1 MVLTMKPNIA
11 TVDISKTYGKIQ
23 ALSGL
28 SFEVEPGGIYGL
40 IGPNGAGK
48 TTSLAILAGLIQPTS
63 GTAWIL
69 GQQVRPGS
77 RELASAIGFASPQFP
92 LFDYLTGIEMLSACG
107 LMHGL
112 TALEVKKRVSDLLG
126 LMDLEPASKEYIC
139 LYSQGMK
146 QKIAL
151 ACALIHAPEIVLLD
165 EPFLGLDP
173 TTIYRLVGLF
183 RQMAAKGRTLVIS
196 SHNMTLVERLCSR
209 VGILFKGA
217 LQREIAV
224 APPCDGSSAIITE
237 TKSVSMLESALW
249 EVVGTPESKELAWI

>member
-1 MVLTMKPNIA
+1 MKPNLA
-11 TVDISKTYGKIQ
+11 AVNISKTYGNIH
-23 ALSGL
+23 ALNG
-28 SFEVEPGGIYGL
+28 FNVEIEPGSIYGL

-48 TTSLAILAGLIQPTS
+48 TTSLAILSGLIQPTS
-63 GTAWIL
+63 GNVWML

-77 RELASAIGFASPQFP
+77 RKLASAIGFASSQFP

-112 TALEVKKRVSDLLG
+112 AVTEVKSRMSDLLE
-126 LMDLEPASKEYIC
+126 LMDLESAAKEYIS

-151 ACALIHAPEIVLLD
+151 ACALIHAPEIVLMD

-173 TTIYRLVGLF
+173 ATVYRLVCLF
-183 RQMAAKGRTLVIS
+183 RQMAARGRTLIIS
-196 SHNMTLVERLCSR
+196 SHDMALVERLCNR
-209 VGILFKGA
+209 VGVLFKGV

-224 APPCDGSSAIITE
+224 APSCAAE
-237 TKSVSMLESALW
+237 TKPVSMLESALW
-249 EVVGTPESKELAWI
+249 EVVGTPESKGLAWI